1 MKPEVHEN
9 SWGRELWLENC
20 PDYCG
25 KLLIFRAG
33 GKTSMH
39 YHVKKLETMYLRK
52 GKMLIRF
59 EDHTVGLDV
68 GEKLQIQR
76 GEKHQLIAIE
86 DSELIEVS
94 TQHFEDDS
102 VKTMVE

>member
-1 MKPEVHEN
+1 MTHKPTIVPK
-9 SWGRELWLENC
+9 SWGHEAIIENC

-39 YHVKKLETMYLRK
+39 YHKLKTETMYLRK

-59 EDHTVGLDV
+59 DDHTVGLDV

-94 TQHFEDDS
+94 TQHFESDS
-102 VKTMVE
+102 VRIP